1 MRKEIKKAISII
13 ATVALAIT
21 AVPALTVKADTTPV
35 SVLNSTN
42 KEYAFDLKDYVE
54 DYGIGDEVDIKVNM
68 SSTEYFN
75 GALGTNVGDTWTT
88 EGFDTEGYEDFTIT
102 KEWKV
107 VPSTSEIKVQLW
119 SDKDIAVNI
128 NSIEVTKTATLH
140 DFTENWK
147 GFETTFSA
155 YCENFVAGK
164 ETKVTL
170 TFVRELGVQVGY
182 NKVADEWTTETKTG
196 KVIEYTITPA
206 DDYLNIQTTDMA
218 EGTKGGLVSIKVTQG
233 EEATTPKETETTPKA
248 PETTTAPTTTA
259 KEPQTTVQKKKDTS
273 VGKVSVKSA
282 SKKKKAKTAKISLKK
297 VTGATG
303 YVVKV
308 STSKKFKGKVNTYT
322 VKGLSVTAKKLKA
335 KKQYYVKACAYKV
348 VDGKKYYG
356 AWTSA
361 KKIKMK

>member
-88 EGFDTEGYEDFTIT
+88 EGFDTEGYEDSTIT

-182 NKVADEWTTETKTG
+182 NKAADEWTTETKTG
-196 KVIEYTITPA
+196 KVIE
-206 DDYLNIQTTDMA
+206 
-218 EGTKGGLVSIKVTQG
+218 
-233 EEATTPKETETTPKA
+233 
-248 PETTTAPTTTA
+248 
-259 KEPQTTVQKKKDTS
+259 
-273 VGKVSVKSA
+273 
-282 SKKKKAKTAKISLKK
+282 
-297 VTGATG
+297 
-303 YVVKV
+303 
-308 STSKKFKGKVNTYT
+308 
-322 VKGLSVTAKKLKA
+322 
-335 KKQYYVKACAYKV
+335 
-348 VDGKKYYG
+348 
-356 AWTSA
+356 
-361 KKIKMK
+361 

>member
-1 MRKEIKKAISII
+1 M
-13 ATVALAIT
+13 
-21 AVPALTVKADTTPV
+21 
-35 SVLNSTN
+35 
-42 KEYAFDLKDYVE
+42 
-54 DYGIGDEVDIKVNM
+54 
-68 SSTEYFN
+68 N
-75 GALGTNVGDTWTT
+75 GLQKLRQ
-88 EGFDTEGYEDFTIT
+88 E
-102 KEWKV
+102 
-107 VPSTSEIKVQLW
+107 
-119 SDKDIAVNI
+119 
-128 NSIEVTKTATLH
+128 
-140 DFTENWK
+140 
-147 GFETTFSA
+147 
-155 YCENFVAGK
+155 
-164 ETKVTL
+164 
-170 TFVRELGVQVGY
+170 
-182 NKVADEWTTETKTG
+182 
-196 KVIEYTITPA
+196 VIEYTITPA

>member
-1 MRKEIKKAISII
+1 M
-13 ATVALAIT
+13 
-21 AVPALTVKADTTPV
+21 
-35 SVLNSTN
+35 
-42 KEYAFDLKDYVE
+42 E

-182 NKVADEWTTETKTG
+182 NKAADEWTTETKTG

>member
-182 NKVADEWTTETKTG
+182 NKAADEWTTETKTG

-233 EEATTPKETETTPKA
+233 EEATTPKETETTEEDK
-248 PETTTAPTTTA
+248 
-259 KEPQTTVQKKKDTS
+259 
-273 VGKVSVKSA
+273 
-282 SKKKKAKTAKISLKK
+282 
-297 VTGATG
+297 
-303 YVVKV
+303 
-308 STSKKFKGKVNTYT
+308 
-322 VKGLSVTAKKLKA
+322 
-335 KKQYYVKACAYKV
+335 
-348 VDGKKYYG
+348 
-356 AWTSA
+356 
-361 KKIKMK
+361 

>member
-119 SDKDIAVNI
+119 SDKILQL
-128 NSIEVTKTATLH
+128 TLILLKLQRQQH
-140 DFTENWK
+140 FMI
-147 GFETTFSA
+147 S
-155 YCENFVAGK
+155 
-164 ETKVTL
+164 
-170 TFVRELGVQVGY
+170 Q
-182 NKVADEWTTETKTG
+182 KTG
-196 KVIEYTITPA
+196 K
-206 DDYLNIQTTDMA
+206 D
-218 EGTKGGLVSIKVTQG
+218 
-233 EEATTPKETETTPKA
+233 
-248 PETTTAPTTTA
+248 
-259 KEPQTTVQKKKDTS
+259 
-273 VGKVSVKSA
+273 
-282 SKKKKAKTAKISLKK
+282 LKQ
-297 VTGATG
+297 
-303 YVVKV
+303 
-308 STSKKFKGKVNTYT
+308 
-322 VKGLSVTAKKLKA
+322 LSVHI
-335 KKQYYVKACAYKV
+335 VK
-348 VDGKKYYG
+348 
-356 AWTSA
+356 TL
-361 KKIKMK
+361 

>member
-21 AVPALTVKADTTPV
+21 AVPALTTKADETPKA
-35 SVLNSTN
+35 VLDSTN
-42 KEYAFDLKDYVE
+42 SEYTFDLNDYVK

-68 SSTEYFN
+68 SSTGYFN
-75 GALGTNVGDTWTT
+75 GALGTNVNDEWTT
-88 EGFDTEGYEDFTIT
+88 SVFDTEGHEDFTIT

-119 SDKDIAVNI
+119 AKDVSVNI
-128 NSIEVTKTATLH
+128 NSIEVTKTVTLY

-155 YCENFVAGK
+155 YCENFEAGK

-182 NKVADEWTTETKTG
+182 NKATDEWTTETKTG

-206 DDYLNIQTTDMA
+206 DDYLNIQTTNMA

-233 EEATTPKETETTPKA
+233 EETPVTTEPTTETT
-248 PETTTAPTTTA
+248 TTTAVPTTTT
-259 KEPQTTVQKKKDTS
+259 KETQTTVQEKKDTS
-273 VGKVSVKSA
+273 VGKVSIKSA

-308 STSKKFKGKVNTYT
+308 STSKKFKGKVVTYT
-322 VKGLSVTAKKLKA
+322 VKKVSVTAKKLKA